1 MAARQY
7 PVTTHFSKVSKA
19 EYCEAAFKKVCKIH
33 NELPPGDILV
43 FLTGK
48 KEINYLC
55 TRLRIELSKT
65 KKYKPRDFE
74 SEEEGDVASE

>member
-1 MAARQY
+1 M
-7 PVTTHFSKVSKA
+7 
-19 EYCEAAFKKVCKIH
+19 CKIH
-33 NELPPGDILV
+33 NELPPGGILV

-65 KKYKPRDFE
+65 KKYKPREEE
-74 SEEEGDVASE
+74 SEEEVVGGEEKKEDDGKPTE